1 MNDSKKDSELLVFQH
16 DKHYSIKKSNEELT
30 IYNENAETEAYQ
42 LAGQSPI
49 ILDTNVLL
57 GYYRMTDSEREKFKI
72 FLTKNQQRIYI
83 TYQIEEEFLRN
94 RIGAIRG
101 DINLFKKFSEIHE
114 KFKTDIKKLLA
125 SYSKEVENVFVNRF
139 DEVKNKLLGVPIKI
153 EGNLSDE
160 HLIPDITKAF
170 EKVSE
175 DNKDIEISDSFLEIC
190 SKFQI
195 IPSLNDKDKE
205 FLVSKYK
212 EIKKSYNDKIGE
224 QVKAEQK
231 PELGNERKT
240 THNYEFPGCKETG
253 FDSYGDFIIFHELL
267 AFVNK
272 EQQSCVFLTNDI
284 KGDWVYEKGLSPIPH
299 YITNVYALTNQIIYI
314 AHAKAVLDDIKFK
327 DEEDIYTE
335 DTIFKDTTQQMDNDD
350 NGNSSLKM
358 VLAGQSFDANISCN
372 LYYHQDWRS
381 FRDHKYIGLYKEKAI
396 KAIGE
401 IENIIY
407 ADIDTNGNVTINR
420 ATNTVTEDQKNR
432 IKNAELEAKQRNWD
446 ISTSHVFF
454 CVKQF
459 YPTRFIKTSL
469 YAPWGTRYFDLL
481 KVVNCDTLPKTSEIA
496 NLLKE
501 KTWK

>member
-1 MNDSKKDSELLVFQH
+1 MNDSRKDIELLVFQH
-16 DKHYSIKKSNEELT
+16 DKHYSIKKSNEALT

-57 GYYRMTDSEREKFKI
+57 GYYRMTESERVKFKI
-72 FLTKNQQRIYI
+72 FLTKNQHRIYI
-83 TYQIEEEFLRN
+83 THQIEEEFLRN

-114 KFKTDIKKLLA
+114 KFKLEIKELLVK
-125 SYSKEVENVFVNRF
+125 YSKEVENVFVNRF
-139 DEVKNKLLGVPIKI
+139 DEVKNKLLGVVTKI
-153 EGNLSDE
+153 EKNLNDE
-160 HLIPDITKAF
+160 HLIPDITQAF

-190 SKFQI
+190 SEFQI
-195 IPSLNDKDKE
+195 IPALNHKDKE
-205 FLVSKYK
+205 SLILKYK
-212 EIKKSYNDKIGE
+212 EIKKSYNEKRGE
-224 QVKAEQK
+224 QTKAEQN
-231 PELGNERKT
+231 PELGNER
-240 THNYEFPGCKETG
+240 THNYEFPGCKEKG
-253 FDSYGDFIIFHELL
+253 FDSYGDYIIFHELL

-327 DEEDIYTE
+327 DEEDDVEGI
-335 DTIFKDTTQQMDNDD
+335 IIKDTMLEIDSND

-358 VLAGQSFDANISCN
+358 VLAGKSFDANISCN

-381 FRDHKYIGLYKEKAI
+381 FRDHKYVGLYKGKAI
-396 KAIGE
+396 RAIGE

-407 ADIDTNGNVTINR
+407 ANIDTNGNITINN
-420 ATNTVTEDQKNR
+420 ATNTVTEDQKSR

-446 ISTSHVFF
+446 ISTNHVFF

-459 YPTRFIKTSL
+459 YDTSFIKTSL

-481 KVVNCDTLPKTSEIA
+481 KVLGCNKLPITSEIA

-501 KTWK
+501 KTWE